1 MEKLLVG
8 IESGFWY
15 DPARPDESLQFIK
28 EYGFEAVDFN
38 FQAFYRKTFD
48 AEKLTSFY
56 DQSLEELY
64 EYFKP
69 LKEAAIKYGISFP
82 QAHGMFPV
90 YCEGEEAK
98 TKYNIEVTN
107 KIIALCE
114 FIGCKALVIH
124 PATKPEVHKEEE
136 LENNMSIYRQ
146 WIPAAK
152 KHGVKVCLENL
163 FFYYDTDIYEGTCSN
178 VNEVCWYI
186 DSLNAEAG
194 EDVFGF
200 CLDVGH
206 AVTTGA
212 NLYQYIVSLGKRLT
226 VLHIQDND
234 GVCDSHMIPYTQ
246 MDKRGKRLRIDW
258 EKFIRGLKEIGY
270 EGPLNFECAHG
281 VEVLPEELRE
291 EGFRFMSAIGR
302 YFRKR
307 ITE

>member
-1 MEKLLVG
+1 MEKLLVST
-8 IESGFWY
+8 ESAVWF
-15 DPARPDESLQFIK
+15 DPNRPDESLEFIK
-28 EYGFEAVDFN
+28 KCGFEGVDFN
-38 FQAFYRKTFD
+38 FQSLYRETFD
-48 AEKLTSFY
+48 PETLTSFY
-56 DQSLEELY
+56 DKSLEELY
-64 EYFKP
+64 EYFRP
-69 LKEAAIKYGISFP
+69 LKEAAIKHGISFP
-82 QAHGMFPV
+82 QAHSMYQV
-90 YCEGEEAK
+90 YCEGDEAR
-98 TKYNIEVTN
+98 TQYNIEVTK
-107 KIIALCE
+107 KIIALTE
-114 FIGCKALVIH
+114 YIGCKALVVH
-124 PATKPEVHKEEE
+124 PETKPEVHKEEE
-136 LENNMSIYRQ
+136 LENNLRIYRQ

-163 FFYYDTDIYEGTCSN
+163 FFYYDMDIYEGTCSN

-186 DSLNAEAG
+186 DTLNAEAG

-234 GVCDSHMIPYTQ
+234 GNCDSHMIPFTQ
-246 MDKRGKRLRIDW
+246 VDKRGKRLRIDW

-270 EGPLNFECAHG
+270 EGPLNFECGHG

-291 EGFRFMSAIGR
+291 EGLRFMSAVGK